1 MDPIYTALGQAWSF
15 IGGGVLAVANG
26 IGGVAN
32 TLGDGTVTVI
42 KTLFSLGA

>member
-1 MDPIYTALGQAWSF
+1 MEPIYTSIAQAWSF

-32 TLGDGTVTVI
+32 TLGDGAVTVI
-42 KTLFSLGA
+42 KTVFSLGA